1 MSFAAADGRITGL
14 LGPNGAGKS
23 TCLRI
28 LSTVIEADSGSAR
41 VGGIDL
47 TASPLAARRTLG
59 VLPHSSGLY
68 NHLTGRENIEYYGR
82 LHGIG
87 EEALATRV
95 DALVE
100 RLDLGSIAGRKAKG
114 FSQGERTKIALA
126 RALVHDPQH
135 LLLDEPTNGLDV
147 MATRHLRDWL
157 RELRGQGRCVLLS
170 SHVMQEVEALVDDLV
185 IIAAGRVTLS
195 GTPAELEAA
204 LSGPQ
209 PRGDFRR
216 SRARRGAQRRMS
228 TLVTVCRKEL
238 LETMRE
244 RRTLVSL
251 LLGPLF
257 GPLLFAVL
265 INMTVSRSVSSLEEV
280 LEVPILGAE
289 RAPNLMAHLQARNI
303 KGLDSHD
310 VASLDEAAELVAT
323 GVHDVVLVID
333 EAFGSDF
340 GTERAARVALVFDRS
355 KSRAA
360 SRVGSACAAPSRP
373 MGSRSA
379 CCG

>member
-1 MSFAAADGRITGL
+1 VIEIDRVSKRFGAVQALDAVSFAAADGRITGL

-47 TASPLAARRTLG
+47 MASPLAARRTLG

-82 LHGIG
+82 LHGIDD
-87 EEALATRV
+87 EALATRV

-100 RLDLGSIAGRKAKG
+100 RLDLRSIAGRKAKG

-170 SHVMQEVEALVDDLV
+170 SHVMQEVEVLVDDLV

-195 GTPAELEAA
+195 GSPASL
-204 LSGPQ
+204 
-209 PRGDFRR
+209 
-216 SRARRGAQRRMS
+216 
-228 TLVTVCRKEL
+228 KE
-238 LETMRE
+238 RFP
-244 RRTLVSL
+244 
-251 LLGPLF
+251 GH
-257 GPLLFAVL
+257 
-265 INMTVSRSVSSLEEV
+265 SLEEIFV
-280 LEVPILGAE
+280 EAVRGVE
-289 RAPNLMAHLQARNI
+289 RT
-303 KGLDSHD
+303 
-310 VASLDEAAELVAT
+310 AA
-323 GVHDVVLVID
+323 
-333 EAFGSDF
+333 
-340 GTERAARVALVFDRS
+340 
-355 KSRAA
+355 
-360 SRVGSACAAPSRP
+360 
-373 MGSRSA
+373 
-379 CCG
+379 